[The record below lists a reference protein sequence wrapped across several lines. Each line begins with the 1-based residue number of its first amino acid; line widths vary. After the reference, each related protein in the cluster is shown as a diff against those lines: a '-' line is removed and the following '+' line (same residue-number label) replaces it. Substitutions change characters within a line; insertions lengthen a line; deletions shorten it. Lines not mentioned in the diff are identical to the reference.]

1 MMRTLKLAILILI
14 FFNTII
20 FAQTNNTTPVKKTN
34 SWAIGFQYSDNGY
47 GFSGTYYQKLGRI
60 TDMMY
65 KLSFTGISDPS
76 EVQYYDYYTG
86 ETIVKDK
93 INRLYAMTLNVGLKH
108 NIFFD
113 DIDGNFKPFV
123 KAGIAPTL
131 LMMTPYDRGF
141 FNAFGY
147 AQTSYAIG
155 PYAGIGIEYYESKS
169 IGLSIAVEYSYLPVI
184 GRDVSSILNKN
195 ITDVGGLQFSFNFMF
210 L

>member
-1 MMRTLKLAILILI
+1 MKILIHS
-14 FFNTII
+14 II
-20 FAQTNNTTPVKKTN
+20 LVIVLNITVYSQNYSTTPSKKTN
-34 SWAIGFQYSDNGY
+34 SWAIGFQYADNGY

-86 ETIVKDK
+86 ESVVRDK
-93 INRLYAMTLNVGLKH
+93 INRIYAMTLNVGIKH

-123 KAGIAPTL
+123 KAGVAPTL
-131 LMMTPYDRGF
+131 IMMTPYDRGF
-141 FNAFGY
+141 FKAFGY
-147 AQTSYAIG
+147 GQTSYAIG

-169 IGLSIAVEYSYLPVI
+169 IGLSICVEYSYLPVI

>member
-1 MMRTLKLAILILI
+1 MKILIHS
-14 FFNTII
+14 II
-20 FAQTNNTTPVKKTN
+20 LVIVLNISVYSQTNGTTAVKKTN

-47 GFSGTYYQKLGRI
+47 GFSGTYYQKLSRI

-86 ETIVKDK
+86 ETVVKDK
-93 INRLYAMTLNVGLKH
+93 INRIYAMTLNVGIKH

-123 KAGIAPTL
+123 KVGVAPTL
-131 LMMTPYDRGF
+131 IMMTPYDRGF

-169 IGLSIAVEYSYLPVI
+169 IGLSIGVEYSYLPVI
-184 GRDVSSILNKN
+184 GREVSSILNKN